1 MLEYL
6 QEGDDMNQLYSVGEA
21 RNRIRE
27 IQANVREGLLS
38 GMVNHA
44 TNESTI
50 MISPLM
56 FEGILATLPVVNV
69 TEYDEEMKIY
79 TIYNET
85 VPHFFGEGKT
95 PEEAARNMVKEAI
108 EFSREYMENTGT
120 FSRLFNGIQQFM
132 IGAVLLNIDDE
143 KKIAEILRL
152 A

>member
-1 MLEYL
+1 
-6 QEGDDMNQLYSVGEA
+6 MNQLYSVGEA

-27 IQANVREGLLS
+27 IQTNVREGLVS

-56 FEGILATLPVVNV
+56 LEGILETLPVVNV

-79 TIYNET
+79 TIYNEII
-85 VPHFFGEGKT
+85 PHFYGEGLT
-95 PEEAARNMVKEAI
+95 QEEAAKNLLKEAI
-108 EFSREYMENTGT
+108 AFSREYMENIST
-120 FSRLFNGIQQFM
+120 FSRLFNGLQQFIM
-132 IGAVLLNIDDE
+132 GVVLLNIEDE
-143 KKIAEILRL
+143 KKIMEILKI

>member
-1 MLEYL
+1 
-6 QEGDDMNQLYSVGEA
+6 
-21 RNRIRE
+21 
-27 IQANVREGLLS
+27 
-38 GMVNHA
+38 MVNHA

-95 PEEAARNMVKEAI
+95 PEEAARNMVKKAI